1 MYNTPKLLIDIN
13 QEIDGGV
20 IFIKNICLVHK

>member
-13 QEIDGGV
+13 QGIDGGV
-20 IFIKNICLVHK
+20 IFYQKYLSRS